1 MGYIKGQEV
10 LLGNNWYR
18 VENED
23 PLIIRKIKLK
33 SINSLRLPIKL
44 EDELYIYRYKQT
56 DRFPMLQVEFGG
68 KDKDKA
74 KLEINADEFIS
85 IKSASARGKKI
96 SNYKIKKTS
105 WLTPLPFEEEEK
117 QEQANNK
124 ENTENE
130 INSPIKDVEDDT
142 KQLDLG
148 L

>member
-1 MGYIKGQEV
+1 
-10 LLGNNWYR
+10 
-18 VENED
+18 
-23 PLIIRKIKLK
+23 
-33 SINSLRLPIKL
+33 
-44 EDELYIYRYKQT
+44 
-56 DRFPMLQVEFGG
+56 MLQVEFGG

-74 KLEINADEFIS
+74 KLEINADEFIN

-117 QEQANNK
+117 QEQANNN